1 VIEFCCAAPYS
12 FVRDV
17 TMALMSRPEPIPV
30 EVTVAVDA
38 VDGAAADVEAAVDG
52 VVDVAV
58 LVVGAVLLEMVELI
72 MLVPFQSMTMSA
84 TTFRT

>member
-1 VIEFCCAAPYS
+1 
-12 FVRDV
+12 
-17 TMALMSRPEPIPV
+17 MALMSRPEPIPV

-58 LVVGAVLLEMVELI
+58 LVLGAVLLEMVELI

>member
-1 VIEFCCAAPYS
+1 
-12 FVRDV
+12 
-17 TMALMSRPEPIPV
+17 MALMSRPEPIPV

-84 TTFRT
+84 MTLRT